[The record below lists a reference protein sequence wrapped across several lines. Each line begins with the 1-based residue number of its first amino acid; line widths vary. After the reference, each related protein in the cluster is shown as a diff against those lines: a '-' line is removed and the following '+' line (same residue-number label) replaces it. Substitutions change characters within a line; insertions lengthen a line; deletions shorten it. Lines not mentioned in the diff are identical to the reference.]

1 MRVWNFAAQASLLAL
16 GLMLAGCGDGGGV
29 ASTPAPPPAPTYTKI
44 VDMTG
49 NRTFQTAGVTY
60 NTSPTGFSN
69 GASNTHG
76 SGVTVAYMANS
87 DSYTVTAPGGAT
99 QTFGPA
105 ELQTPGIPTPDSL
118 QYVKVNGTTRDH
130 LTLIVPSTTGGVPL
144 SYTVVGGWGTTDT
157 SNNTG
162 TFRIAVG
169 GAPTVASDMPKT
181 GTASY
186 TIGVLGTAV
195 VAQAGPLGGIGYPPY
210 NLGGDST
217 GTFSADFGR
226 GTIATQLNLTGR
238 LVLTGPGQPV
248 ATNFGTYAGSGS
260 LASGGPGFSGT
271 FSGTFNGAP
280 STGVF
285 SGLFLGPQAV
295 EVGYGYMLSGTGF
308 SAVGAVVGV
317 KQ

>member
-29 ASTPAPPPAPTYTKI
+29 ANTPAPPPAPTYTKI

-49 NRTFQTAGVTY
+49 NRTFQTAGVSY
-60 NTSPTGFSN
+60 NTRPTAFSN

-76 SGVTVAYMANS
+76 SGVTVAYTANS

-169 GAPTVASDMPKT
+169 GAPTVASDMPKS
-181 GTASY
+181 GSASY
-186 TIGVLGTAV
+186 TVGVGGTAV
-195 VAQAGPLGGIGYPPY
+195 VAFVGLGSGAVY
-210 NLGGDST
+210 NLTGNSS
-217 GTFSADFGR
+217 GTFSANFASGAI
-226 GTIATQLNLTGR
+226 TTQLNLIGAP
-238 LVLTGPGQPV
+238 LFLTSPFQP
-248 ATNFGTYAGSGS
+248 TTSNFGTYAGSGS
-260 LASGGPGFSGT
+260 LTSGGPGFSGT
-271 FSGTFNGAP
+271 LSGTFNGAP
-280 STGVF
+280 SPGIF
-285 SGLFLGPQAV
+285 AGLFLGPQAV
-295 EVGYGYMLSGTGF
+295 EVGFGYMLSGTGF
-308 SAVGAVVGV
+308 SAAGAVVGI